1 MGVLCGFVRIHHV
14 RRYNAAN
21 TLRCTRRRQRL
32 KSTYSITAI
41 RVGGGVLGVG
51 RGGRGGG
58 GGGGAGGGA
67 GGGGGGGGGYS
78 TGIAHRVLARSSDVT
93 FYGVRFR
100 RRRRRGNVL
109 IGVEL
114 VQ

>member
-1 MGVLCGFVRIHHV
+1 MYAGI
-14 RRYNAAN
+14 
-21 TLRCTRRRQRL
+21 TLR
-32 KSTYSITAI
+32 I
-41 RVGGGVLGVG
+41 RCVAPGVVSASNLHIQLQLFVLVCPGEAVWGGVLGVG
-51 RGGRGGG
+51 RGGGGGAGGRGGGG
-58 GGGGAGGGA
+58 GGGGAGGGGA
-67 GGGGGGGGGYS
+67 GGYS